1 MESNIQITESMFYI
15 LLSTRKP
22 NYGYGIIQEVSELTS
37 GRVILGPGTLYGAI
51 NTLLSKKL
59 IQLYSEEKVSRK
71 KKEYV
76 ITELGKEAF
85 NIEVNRLKELVKN
98 SKLMGE

>member
-1 MESNIQITESMFYI
+1 MENNIQLTESMFYI

-37 GRVILGPGTLYGAI
+37 GRVVLGPGTLYGAI

-59 IQLYSEEKVSRK
+59 IQLYSEEKESRK
-71 KKEYV
+71 KKEYIV
-76 ITELGKEAF
+76 TELGKKIF
-85 NIEVNRLKELVKN
+85 HIEVNRLKELIKN